1 MHCRRYLPGLLFSGL
16 LAVAATP
23 AVAQI
28 GVVDLDTVKAGK
40 FDYGKMWPFEYAP
53 ADYYTDT
60 YGFAANDEWFER
72 ARLSALRIP
81 GCSASFVSP
90 HGLVAT
96 NHHCVRGAVGRISGP
111 GEGLLD
117 NGFFAATLSDE
128 RPIPGYYADQLLAI
142 EDVTD
147 EVHAAL
153 DREST
158 DEARAA
164 ARGAA
169 IEAIQ
174 KRARAAHSSAG
185 DSLFIQVVG
194 LYGGGRYSTYVF
206 RRFTDVRL
214 VFAAELE
221 MGFFGGDPDN
231 FTYPRYALD
240 FAFLRIYE
248 DGQPYE
254 PTHYFGWGATGV
266 EEGDAV
272 FVIGNPGQTNR
283 LATLGQIEF
292 QREVTLPVTIA
303 WLANTHRALGDF
315 YRADPARGEEMGIRN
330 RMFGLSNSL
339 KAYTGRYE
347 ALENPY
353 VMTKKMDGERQ
364 FLDAIAARPELA
376 GSVAE
381 VMEQISAIQAE
392 KTDLAPQYAAFR
404 GITSGAFSSATIRRA
419 MAAYMYLDAQ
429 ARGVSAD
436 SIAAYAEQLTG
447 IADMPDELERSLLRQ
462 RLSDFE
468 RYLGANHPV
477 TQLALQDGAPA
488 ATAAALLGSSALA
501 SAEATAAA
509 VRDNTLS
516 AEGAGVRLGAAIA
529 PEYKKYDERWDALA
543 AREQEL
549 MIDLGRARFDVYGE
563 SIPPD
568 GTFSLRIT
576 DGIVKGYEYN
586 GTLAPP
592 YTTFYGVYDRHNAH
606 KGNPD
611 WALPERWQSPPPGLD
626 LGTPLNFVSTA
637 DTYGGNSGSPAVTK
651 DLALVGLNFDRN
663 INGLSRDY
671 LYLPEQG
678 RNVMVDVR
686 AIHASLDHVYDADR
700 IVGELTTGTL
710 YETEEAAD
718 AVSR

>member
-1 MHCRRYLPGLLFSGL
+1 
-16 LAVAATP
+16 
-23 AVAQI
+23 
-28 GVVDLDTVKAGK
+28 
-40 FDYGKMWPFEYAP
+40 
-53 ADYYTDT
+53 
-60 YGFAANDEWFER
+60 
-72 ARLSALRIP
+72 
-81 GCSASFVSP
+81 
-90 HGLVAT
+90 
-96 NHHCVRGAVGRISGP
+96 
-111 GEGLLD
+111 
-117 NGFFAATLSDE
+117 
-128 RPIPGYYADQLLAI
+128 
-142 EDVTD
+142 
-147 EVHAAL
+147 
-153 DREST
+153 
-158 DEARAA
+158 
-164 ARGAA
+164 
-169 IEAIQ
+169 
-174 KRARAAHSSAG
+174 
-185 DSLFIQVVG
+185 
-194 LYGGGRYSTYVF
+194 
-206 RRFTDVRL
+206 
-214 VFAAELE
+214 
-221 MGFFGGDPDN
+221 
-231 FTYPRYALD
+231 
-240 FAFLRIYE
+240 
-248 DGQPYE
+248 
-254 PTHYFGWGATGV
+254 
-266 EEGDAV
+266 
-272 FVIGNPGQTNR
+272 
-283 LATLGQIEF
+283 
-292 QREVTLPVTIA
+292 VTLPVTIA
-303 WLANTHRALGDF
+303 WLTNTHRALGDF
-315 YRADPARGEEMGIRN
+315 YRADPERGDAMGIRN
-330 RMFGLSNSL
+330 QMFGLSNSL

-353 VMTKKMDGERQ
+353 VMTKKTDGERQ
-364 FLDAIAARPELA
+364 FLDSIAARPELA

-381 VMEQISAIQAE
+381 VMERITAIQAQ
-392 KTDLAPQYAAFR
+392 KTELAQQYAAFR
-404 GITSGAFSSATIRRA
+404 GITSGTYSSATIRRA

-429 ARGVSAD
+429 ARDVSAD
-436 SIAAYAEQLTG
+436 SIAAYAERLTRIG
-447 IADMPDELERSLLRQ
+447 DKPLELERSLLRQ

-468 RYLGANHPV
+468 RYLGADHLV

-488 ATAAALLGSSALA
+488 ATAAALMGSSALA

-509 VRDNTLS
+509 IGAGTLS
-516 AEGAGVRLGAAIA
+516 MEDTGVRLGAAIT
-529 PEYKKYDERWDALA
+529 PEYMEYDARWDALGA
-543 AREQEL
+543 AEQEL

-592 YTTFYGVYDRHNAH
+592 YTTFYGIYDRHNAH

-718 AVSR
+718 AANR

>member
-1 MHCRRYLPGLLFSGL
+1 MLRTRYLTGLLLSGL
-16 LAVAATP
+16 LAVSAAP
-23 AVAQI
+23 AAAQV

-53 ADYYTDT
+53 ADYYTET
-60 YGFAANDEWFER
+60 YGFTADAEWFER
-72 ARLSALRIP
+72 ARLSALRLP

-128 RPIPGYYADQLLAI
+128 RPIPGYYADQLISI

-153 DREST
+153 DQATT
-158 DEARAA
+158 DEERVEARA
-164 ARGAA
+164 AA

-174 KRARAAHSSAG
+174 ARAGSAHASAG
-185 DSLFIQVVG
+185 DSLYIQVVG

-214 VFAAELE
+214 VFAAELT

-240 FAFLRIYE
+240 FAFLRIFE
-248 DGQPYE
+248 DGQPYQ

-283 LATLGQIEF
+283 LATLGQIDF
-292 QREVTLPVTIA
+292 QREVTLPVTIG
-303 WLANTHRALGDF
+303 WITRTHSALGEF
-315 YRADPARGEEMGIRN
+315 YRADPERGEEMGIRN
-330 RMFGLSNSL
+330 QMFGLSNFL
-339 KAYTGRYE
+339 KASTGRYE

-353 VMTKKMDGERQ
+353 VMTKKTDGERQ
-364 FLDAIAARPELA
+364 FLEAVAARPELA
-376 GSVAE
+376 ASVAE
-381 VMEQISAIQAE
+381 VMEQITAIQAE
-392 KTDLAPQYAAFR
+392 KKELAPQYGAFR
-404 GITSGAFSSATIRRA
+404 AITSGTYSSAVIRRA
-419 MAAYMYLDAQ
+419 MAAYSYLDAQ

-436 SIAAYAEQLTG
+436 SVAAYAERLTS
-447 IADMPDELERSLLRQ
+447 IADKPADLERSLLRQ
-462 RLSDFE
+462 RLSVFQ

-501 SAEATAAA
+501 TAEATAAA
-509 VRDNTLS
+509 VEGGTLS
-516 AEGAGVRLGAAIA
+516 TEDPGVRLGAAIT
-529 PEYKKYDERWDALA
+529 PEYREYDERWDALG

-549 MIDLGRARFDVYGE
+549 MIDLGRARFEVYGE

-592 YTTFYGVYDRHNAH
+592 YTTFYGIYDRHNAH

-611 WALPERWQSPPPGLD
+611 WALPERWQTPPPGLD

-651 DLALVGLNFDRN
+651 ELALVGLNFDRN

-686 AIHASLDHVYDADR
+686 AIHASLDQVYDADR

-718 AVSR
+718 AAGR